1 MIKLQ
6 KQGSHYI
13 YLSVVLMDSSVFN
26 MGKNYYSQVFWE
38 ECKYIIKKKDV
49 TRDIIEYLAISSDA
63 DESDK
68 E

>member
-1 MIKLQ
+1 
-6 KQGSHYI
+6 
-13 YLSVVLMDSSVFN
+13 MDSSVFN

-38 ECKYIIKKKDV
+38 ECKYIIKKKKDV
-49 TRDIIEYLAISSDA
+49 TRDVIEYLAISSDA